1 MKNIIFDLG
10 GVVVEWN
17 GERVIDSFKGDP
29 SLIMYIKSNGFF
41 KDYWA
46 AFDKGTLGREELVNK
61 VALLTGIPAEECD
74 AFVEHVKLSLKP
86 IPETEALIKEL
97 SAQGYKL
104 YCLSNM
110 SIDFYDYLKTR
121 EVFRYFDGQ
130 IISAIEHMVKPD
142 REIYDL
148 ILQRYH
154 LKPEES
160 LFIDDLEANIKA
172 AQALGINTVH
182 FSDKQKG
189 NKEIKERLGIKV
201 LDFRY

>member
-17 GERVIDSFKGDP
+17 GERVINSFEGDP
-29 SLIMYIKSNGFF
+29 TLIMYIKSNGFF
-41 KDYWA
+41 KDYWT
-46 AFDKGTLGREELVNK
+46 AFDKGMLEREELVNK

-74 AFVEHVKLSLKP
+74 AFVEHVKLTLKP
-86 IPETEALIKEL
+86 NHETEAMIKEL
-97 SAQGYKL
+97 SAKGYKL

-110 SIDFYDYLKTR
+110 SLDFYDYLKTR
-121 EVFRYFDGQ
+121 EVFKYFDGQ
-130 IISAIEHMVKPD
+130 VISAIEHMVKPD

-148 ILQRYH
+148 ILQRYQ
-154 LKPEES
+154 LKPKES

-189 NKEIKERLGIKV
+189 NKEVKERLGINV
-201 LDFRY
+201 SFQL

>member
-74 AFVEHVKLSLKP
+74 AFVEHVKHSLKP
-86 IPETEALIKEL
+86 IPETETLIKEL

-121 EVFRYFDGQ
+121 EVFKYFDGQ
-130 IISAIEHMVKPD
+130 VISAIEHMVKPD